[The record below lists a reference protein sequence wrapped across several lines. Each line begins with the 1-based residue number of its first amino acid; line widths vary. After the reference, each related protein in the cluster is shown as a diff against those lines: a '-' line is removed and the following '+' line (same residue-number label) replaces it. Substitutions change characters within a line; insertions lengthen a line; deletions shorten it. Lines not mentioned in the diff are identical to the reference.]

1 MEFPISLYSKDLTK
15 LLEARPE
22 VADEWVLLNRG
33 WHQYAAGICG
43 IDHWCAI
50 VFMSFD
56 RETFVA
62 HGFDKKGDWRR
73 FLDKDYIKSLTR
85 YVAGSKDGT
94 YGHVGRQVNNVK
106 CVRFRDLI
114 SIFKNS
120 SDPECKYFID
130 LKKLD
135 PYHQYGFPRAIDG
148 RKHMVNPVPPA
159 EISVA

>member
-15 LLEARPE
+15 LLKARPE

-33 WHQYAAGICG
+33 WHQYAEGICG

-73 FLDKDYIKSLTR
+73 VLDPKY
-85 YVAGSKDGT
+85 A
-94 YGHVGRQVNNVK
+94 
-106 CVRFRDLI
+106 RDLTKKKI
-114 SIFKNS
+114 KGTPSPYGEVGAHYRIVRVYRFKDIVHLSNDGSCYYFVDINRYFHNS
-120 SDPECKYFID
+120 TPC
-130 LKKLD
+130 
-135 PYHQYGFPRAIDG
+135 AIDA
-148 RKHMVNPVPPA
+148 RQHAN
-159 EISVA
+159 